1 MSEIAKH
8 LEKAEKYLQ
17 KGKLSSALEEF
28 RAVLAEDPG
37 NDQARQRAADIA
49 LSLNLTDE
57 ATQYLNDLFDHTSG
71 HGRPSDAISH
81 YKKLQ
86 RLGPVSTTRT
96 FLYAQLVEKS
106 SPREALEAFRTAFA
120 ALIAEGNKHDALVAI
135 KHMVALEPSPEN
147 LRREAEMAESMG
159 DREAAAASLF
169 QLGKLEEASGH
180 DAGPV
185 YAQAYGLDRV
195 NPAITLA
202 HARCLLTGE
211 RAEEAVQVLQVQK
224 IAAPEYTDMLAN
236 ALLRANRTNEA
247 EPLVTRLYE
256 HDEKALTLVGE
267 VINTYA
273 HAGKNFEAIRFARSI
288 ETKAKARGAARE
300 LLQLIRDVSDKNPTD
315 LELLDY
321 LAQLYNSMNREHEYC
336 ATLLK
341 LFELHY
347 AQRNFIKAAD
357 CLDRASE
364 VDAYEPGH
372 EERLNMLRGKIDA
385 SRYSAIQGRLA
396 SVARTTA
403 KPAQEEEET
412 ESKSEAQEKSGEPT
426 ILEDLM
432 LQAEI
437 FLQYSMRSKAVE
449 RLERINKLFPH
460 EEDQNEKLAQL
471 YVAAGFSP
479 KYDNAKPATAAS
491 PAAPEK
497 PTTAAANE
505 SAVDNFAR
513 VTEITR
519 NIARQSSVKS
529 VLFATVNDVG
539 RHWNVSR
546 CVAGLVSP
554 GKPPSAA
561 MEFCATG
568 IAKSDVMGL
577 ARLLPGLQA
586 QTVKANGP
594 ISFERAQTAAEV
606 ESIRSVLIAQKIDSL
621 LAVPLIDGDEPI
633 GIIIL
638 EQCGGTR
645 AFRNVDEVVL
655 NTIAEQVVLAVNNAK
670 LRSMVKNMG
679 VTDERSGLM
688 RRSSYLDVLLAEV
701 QRNLTQRTPI
711 SLLLMKFG
719 SASALVKE
727 VGEERVEEAMQE
739 IGHLITAHVRQNDI
753 AVRYDLTSIALV
765 LTDTNDK
772 NAFFVLDKL
781 RKALSTTRMPGS
793 NGSVNVT
800 TGIAELVMQPKYDP
814 VDIVTEGINRVENAL
829 EMARHEGGDRAHSLA
844 PMNEMSVVSA

>member
-28 RAVLAEDPG
+28 RAVLAEDAS
-37 NDQARQRAADIA
+37 NDQARQRAADLA
-49 LSLNLTDE
+49 LSLNLPDE
-57 ATQYLNDLFDHTSG
+57 ATEYLNDLFDHTAA

-86 RLGPVSTTRT
+86 RLGPVSTERT
-96 FLYAQLVEKS
+96 FKFAQLVEKT
-106 SPREALEAFRTAFA
+106 SPREALDAFRTSFA
-120 ALIAEGNKHDALVAI
+120 AFIGEGNKHDAFAAI

-159 DREAAAASLF
+159 DRESAAASLF
-169 QLGKLEEASGH
+169 QLGKLEEGAGQDASS
-180 DAGPV
+180 V
-185 YAQAYGLDRV
+185 YAQAYGLDRH

-202 HARCLLTGE
+202 YARCLLAAE
-211 RAEEAVQVLQVQK
+211 HAEEAVQVLQAQT
-224 IAAPEYTDMLAN
+224 IAAPEYTDMLAH
-236 ALLRANRTNEA
+236 ALLMAKRIGQA
-247 EPLVTRLYE
+247 EPLVSKLYD
-256 HDEKALTLVGE
+256 HDEKALPLVGE
-267 VINTYA
+267 VITAYA
-273 HAGKNFEAIRFARSI
+273 HAGQNFDAIRFARSI
-288 ETKAKARGAARE
+288 ETKAKARGSARE
-300 LLQLIRDVSDKNPTD
+300 LLNLIRDVSEKNPTD

-321 LAQLYNSMNREHEYC
+321 LAQLYNSSNREHEYC

-372 EERLNMLRGKIDA
+372 EERLAMLRGKIDA

-403 KPAQEEEET
+403 KPAEEEEPET
-412 ESKSEAQEKSGEPT
+412 SSEEAQEKSGEPT

-449 RLERINKLFPH
+449 RLERINKLFPR

-471 YVAAGFSP
+471 YVAAGFAP
-479 KYDNAKPATAAS
+479 KYDSAKPA
-491 PAAPEK
+491 PAPSAPEK
-497 PTTAAANE
+497 PTAAAANE

-519 NIARQSSVKS
+519 NIARQSSVKA

-561 MEFCATG
+561 MEYCATG
-568 IAKSDVMGL
+568 VPKSDVMGL
-577 ARLLPGLQA
+577 AKLLPGLQA
-586 QTVKANGP
+586 QTLRSNGP
-594 ISFERAQTAAEV
+594 ISFERAQTAAEL
-606 ESIRSVLIAQKIDSL
+606 ESVRSVLIAQKIDSV

-633 GIIIL
+633 GVIIL
-638 EQCGGTR
+638 EQCGGQR

-688 RRSSYLDVLLAEV
+688 RRSSYLDVLLSEV
-701 QRNLTQRTPI
+701 QRNLQQRTPM
-711 SLLLMKFG
+711 SLLLMNFG
-719 SASALVKE
+719 ASSALVKE

-772 NAFFVLDKL
+772 TAFFVLDKL
-781 RKALSTTRMPGS
+781 RKALANARMPGS
-793 NGSVNVT
+793 NGNVTVT
-800 TGIAELVMQPKYDP
+800 TGIAELVMQPKYDA

-829 EMARHEGGDRAHSLA
+829 EMAKHEGGDRAHSLA
-844 PMNEMSVVSA
+844 AMNEMSMVGA